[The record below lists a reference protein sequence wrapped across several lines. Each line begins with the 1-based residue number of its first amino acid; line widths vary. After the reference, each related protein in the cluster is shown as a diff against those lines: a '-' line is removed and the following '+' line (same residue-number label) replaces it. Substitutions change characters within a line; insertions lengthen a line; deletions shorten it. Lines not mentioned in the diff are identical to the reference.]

1 VVIRACLCPCLCLSY
16 LFCNPIPIL
25 RKLPSRAIP
34 CSPSPTDSDVTGTG
48 TGLVFVQH
56 NNPPSLL
63 LSFWHAASTIA
74 IGHPNHN
81 LHAHVQVP
89 SPPVISLT
97 SIFLAA
103 ALALT
108 AWSLILTLTLTLDP
122 CATCCPLFPR
132 TTLLHLT
139 CKSQKPWSPLCSP
152 LRSSRALQ
160 NPLSCTLSPTCPLD
174 PHTLTLAHSPST
186 VDPSFLPGLVA
197 PDSTPLDGLLACF
210 SLPAIHYSPKNLPS
224 STYNPHLS
232 SFLHPSSRPLPAYLE
247 IIQKELG
254 ILRSWAVIG
263 FLFVVGLR
271 VGKRRPPH
279 SPEHGSPREIKFS
292 LIQRDHNQ
300 QQALSP
306 KCRLCFS
313 ITNWTHCRVHPSY
326 RSFLYAVRLI
336 SGPVA

>member
-1 VVIRACLCPCLCLSY
+1 MVIRACLCPCLCLSY

-34 CSPSPTDSDVTGTG
+34 CSPSPTYSDVTGTG

-122 CATCCPLFPR
+122 GILAPPAAHFFLAPLCC
-132 TTLLHLT
+132 T
-139 CKSQKPWSPLCSP
+139 SPASRRNPGILSCSP

-160 NPLSCTLSPTCPLD
+160 NPLSCTLSPTRPLN
-174 PHTLTLAHSPST
+174 PQALTVAHSPST
-186 VDPSFLPGLVA
+186 VDPSFLPALVA
-197 PDSTPLDGLLACF
+197 PDSTPLDGPARLLFLAC
-210 SLPAIHYSPKNLPS
+210 
-224 STYNPHLS
+224 
-232 SFLHPSSRPLPAYLE
+232 
-247 IIQKELG
+247 
-254 ILRSWAVIG
+254 
-263 FLFVVGLR
+263 
-271 VGKRRPPH
+271 
-279 SPEHGSPREIKFS
+279 
-292 LIQRDHNQ
+292 
-300 QQALSP
+300 
-306 KCRLCFS
+306 
-313 ITNWTHCRVHPSY
+313 
-326 RSFLYAVRLI
+326 
-336 SGPVA
+336 